1 MGNQGTANKGLRR
14 AAEIVQAGGIGE
26 VREVHVWTNR
36 PIWDQGMKRPEEKHE
51 IPKGLDWD
59 LWLGPAAERPY
70 NNAYLPFSWR
80 GWWDFGTGALGDMA
94 CHTMNLPFFALKLGY
109 PTRVESVTTPFN
121 RDSFPMASHIKF
133 EFPARDDMPA
143 LTLHWYDGGLKPFS
157 DLLYG
162 ANVANSGSLL
172 VGSKGRL
179 YSPGDYG
186 DTVRLLPEKDFEG
199 YEGPSESIPRSPG
212 HYREWLDAIRGGPKA
227 MSNFDYAALLTE
239 SILLGNVAM
248 AVGGPIEYDGP
259 NMKVTNNKK
268 ANDYLHTEYRKGWT
282 L

>member
-1 MGNQGTANKGLRR
+1 GGSVLGQEERQKKSPNEKLNIAVIGCGGKGYSDMRSVESETIYALCDVDDRQADRARKEHPNTPYYKDYRELLEKDGKHLDGVIVATPDHSHAPASVMAMKMGIGVYCQKPLTHTVYEARVMRETATKYKVATQMGNQGTANKGLRR

-133 EFPARDDMPA
+133 EFP
-143 LTLHWYDGGLKPFS
+143 
-157 DLLYG
+157 
-162 ANVANSGSLL
+162 
-172 VGSKGRL
+172 
-179 YSPGDYG
+179 
-186 DTVRLLPEKDFEG
+186 
-199 YEGPSESIPRSPG
+199 
-212 HYREWLDAIRGGPKA
+212 
-227 MSNFDYAALLTE
+227 
-239 SILLGNVAM
+239 
-248 AVGGPIEYDGP
+248 
-259 NMKVTNNKK
+259 
-268 ANDYLHTEYRKGWT
+268 
-282 L
+282 